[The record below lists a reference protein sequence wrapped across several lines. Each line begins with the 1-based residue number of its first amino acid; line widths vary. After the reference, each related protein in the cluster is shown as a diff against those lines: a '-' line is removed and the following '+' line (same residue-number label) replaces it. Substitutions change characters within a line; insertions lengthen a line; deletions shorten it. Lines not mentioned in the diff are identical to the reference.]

1 MPTTTAP
8 LLSFDARGQIAK
20 TQVYSSWKGQSYV
33 RRYVVPA
40 NPRSSDQTMTRSVF
54 TWLNNVWRIAPTDF
68 LAPWQEAVKS
78 RRMIDRNLWIQQNLP
93 VLRPGDDLTGM
104 IFSPGAKGGPSSTV
118 TVTAGDD
125 QLTFA
130 GAAPSPLPSGWSIV
144 KLVGAALLQ
153 QDPHIDADYEIKV
166 VTDATSAYS
175 VVMTGLG
182 TASHYMAAGWWV
194 YQRSA
199 NPLDLAYSAAV
210 AQDYLTT

>member
-40 NPRSSDQTMTRSVF
+40 NPRSTDQTTTRSVF
-54 TWLNNVWRIAPTDF
+54 TWLNNVWRIAPADF
-68 LAPWQEAVKS
+68 IAPWQEAIKS

-93 VLRPGDDLTGM
+93 VIRPGTDLTGM
-104 IFSPGAKGGPSSTV
+104 VFSPGAKGGPASAITV
-118 TVTAGDD
+118 TPGND

-130 GAAPSPLPSGWSIV
+130 GVTPSPLPSGWTIV
-144 KLVGAALLQ
+144 KMVGAAILQ
-153 QDPHIDADYEIKV
+153 QDPHLDTDYEITV
-166 VTDATSAYS
+166 VSDATDPYS

-182 TASHYMAAGWWV
+182 NISVYMAAGWWV

-199 NPLDLAYSAAV
+199 NPADLAYSAAV
-210 AQDYLTT
+210 AAPYTTT